1 MARKSIKVE
10 EYSTGNKYFTI
21 YEVKG
26 THQKFGKI
34 EIIDRFLN
42 KKDAEDFVIF
52 ANEVYKDLYTGI
64 YVMDQTVRC

>member
-26 THQKFGKI
+26 TYLKSGEI
-34 EIIDRFLN
+34 EIISRFLN
-42 KKDAEDFVIF
+42 KKDAEDYVIF
-52 ANEVYKDLYTGI
+52 ADEVYKNLYKGI
-64 YVMDQTVRC
+64 YVTDKTVRC